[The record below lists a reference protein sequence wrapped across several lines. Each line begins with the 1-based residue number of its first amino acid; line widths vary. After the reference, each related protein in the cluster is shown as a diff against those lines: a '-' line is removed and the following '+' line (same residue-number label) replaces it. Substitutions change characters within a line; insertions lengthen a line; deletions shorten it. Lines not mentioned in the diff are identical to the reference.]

1 MSVWNYRAIGVV
13 CRPKNRPA
21 YIKWESGERE
31 TLDPDKSCRELIEFK
46 NGQRFEAQVI
56 RRNFSHELIAVVMAN
71 PLKGLPTRKEAA
83 HFWEKVWPTM
93 GSTKDFRDVDIN
105 DL

>member
-31 TLDPDKSCRELIEFK
+31 LLDPDKSCRELIEFK
-46 NGQRFEAQVI
+46 NGQRFEACVV
-56 RRNFSHELIAVVMAN
+56 RRSCELVAVVMAK
-71 PLKGLPTRKEAA
+71 PIKSLPTRTEAA
-83 HFWEKVWPTM
+83 HFWEKVWPTLKT
-93 GSTKDFRDVDIN
+93 SNDLPSVDIN